1 MDTKLKKSKAYSL
14 NSPAGYVYGLG
25 WILMVLCTVAAG
37 LQASIAIALW
47 EIYRWNLDEDYVSMQ
62 GYHDENGNWVQ
73 YTHKWTGEV
82 TGPDFMDTLTS
93 VGMAAISCAVVAL
106 VLLVLIMVAAGKFN
120 REEDGRIHLNWY
132 DRIWSEIH
140 ISAMIGFACGFCGL
154 VALAYSIWPCQNWFG
169 LFDSDYQ
176 DSNYFDIPNELAVA
190 LIVVGMTGSAIFCL
204 TSLVSLVKKLKAHQF
219 WEKSLIG
226 GIWLFL
232 WRGVRGSD
240 RTTLKVMAYLLLLC
254 TVAGFCGVCVCWYG
268 WYDSLWIFAGAAA
281 CTGLIFLVVP
291 AKIRK
296 YKAIRSA
303 AAEIRSGNLTYKI
316 PVNAGKSGRFDEL
329 DRLAVDLNH
338 IGDAQQAAV
347 ASELKNQRM
356 KTELIS
362 NVSHDLKTPLTSMSA
377 YIDLLKK
384 EGLDSPNAPEYL
396 DIIDKKTQ
404 RLKVLTENLFEAA
417 KASSGAIPVSIG
429 EIDLAA
435 LVTQSLAEMD
445 EKLSARGLTAIVR
458 NECEGDPDGCRVM
471 ADGQLLWRVIENI
484 LGNVSKYALAGSRV
498 YVNVSKLV
506 SQRPDRASKVLLEVK
521 NISADPLNISADELM
536 ERFKRG
542 DESRNTE
549 GSGLGLAIA
558 KDLAGLMGGVFEIS
572 IDGDLFKAC
581 VVLDEA
587 VSARRIREM
596 EASKAART
604 AKSARSAFAD
614 DMAAAAV
621 QGMREA
627 SEKAGE
633 KVGSAVS
640 QASHVISN
648 AGRAAGNAVGNAGSS
663 IGGAVSSM
671 KEKSRQHKAEKARK
685 KLQKLQAQAEFAS
698 TGTAPIPPQY
708 QAAASSTV
716 PRTAETGAPAQ
727 TALEPVV
734 EDVPFA
740 DFEPVMQPKTK
751 EE

>member
-1 MDTKLKKSKAYSL
+1 MDTKLKKFS
-14 NSPAGYVYGLG
+14 YGLL
-25 WILMVLCTVAAG
+25 WMLMLVSTVGAG
-37 LQASIAIALW
+37 FLASITAAFLQ
-47 EIYRWNLDEDYVSMQ
+47 IYRFNLDPDFYY
-62 GYHDENGNWVQ
+62 GYHDENGNWVD
-73 YTHKWTGEV
+73 YESRWTGDV
-82 TGPDFMDTLTS
+82 TDPGFVDSLTVIGLTTAGLS
-93 VGMAAISCAVVAL
+93 VAAA
-106 VLLVLIMVAAGKFN
+106 VLLILILVFTGRYG
-120 REEDGRIHLNWY
+120 REEDGRLHLNWY

-140 ISAMIGFACGFCGL
+140 IMSVFGFGAGFCGL
-154 VALAYSIWPCQNWFG
+154 TVL
-169 LFDSDYQ
+169 LFDVWACEDWFRAFVSDYQ
-176 DSNYFDIPNELAVA
+176 DPQYFGMPNKLAIA
-190 LIVVGMTGSAIFCL
+190 LFTLAMTGSAIFCL
-204 TSLVSLVKKLKAHQF
+204 TSLVSLVKKMKAHQF

-254 TVAGFCGVCVCWYG
+254 AVAGFCGVWAGGYG
-268 WYDSLWIFAGAAA
+268 YLDGMWIFFGAVI
-281 CTGLIFLVVP
+281 CVLLIILVVP

-296 YKAIRSA
+296 FKAIRSGT
-303 AAEIRSGNLTYKI
+303 AEIRSGNLSCKI
-316 PVNAGKSGRFDEL
+316 PVKPDGWGMLDEL

-404 RLKVLTENLFEAA
+404 RLKVLTENLFDAA
-417 KASSGAIPVSIG
+417 KASSGAIPVTIG

-445 EKLSARGLTAIVR
+445 EKLSARGLTVIVR
-458 NECEGDPDGCRVM
+458 NACEGDPDGCRVM
-471 ADGQLLWRVIENI
+471 ADGQLLWRIIENV
-484 LGNVSKYALAGSRV
+484 LGNVSKYALDGSRV
-498 YVNVSKLV
+498 YVNLSKLV

-558 KDLAGLMGGVFEIS
+558 KDLAALMGGVFEIS

-587 VSARRIREM
+587 GSAQQIHVAESTRPIM
-596 EASKAART
+596 PDFPSKSQIAE
-604 AKSARSAFAD
+604 S
-614 DMAAAAV
+614 
-621 QGMREA
+621 A
-627 SEKAGE
+627 SEKKDAAIQAVRGTIDKVKASAEVKKAE
-633 KVGSAVS
+633 KAAKKLSKLQNAAAVS
-640 QASHVISN
+640 QA
-648 AGRAAGNAVGNAGSS
+648 
-663 IGGAVSSM
+663 
-671 KEKSRQHKAEKARK
+671 AEETMTP
-685 KLQKLQAQAEFAS
+685 LVVFEDIPVPEFE
-698 TGTAPIPPQY
+698 
-708 QAAASSTV
+708 
-716 PRTAETGAPAQ
+716 TAEENVRTN
-727 TALEPVV
+727 
-734 EDVPFA
+734 
-740 DFEPVMQPKTK
+740 
-751 EE
+751 